1 MPTRAANMMPGSA
14 REMRILCRAAFMPPV
29 SKQSVERLP
38 LVTVAKAN

>member
-1 MPTRAANMMPGSA
+1 MPTRTTNIITGTAK
-14 REMRILCRAAFMPPV
+14 EMRILCKAAFMCPV